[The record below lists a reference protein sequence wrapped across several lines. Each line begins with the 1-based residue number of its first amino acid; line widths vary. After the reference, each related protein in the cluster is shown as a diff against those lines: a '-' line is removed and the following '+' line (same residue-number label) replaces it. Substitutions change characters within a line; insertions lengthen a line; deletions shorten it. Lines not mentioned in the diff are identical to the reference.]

1 MMMNPQFNNND
12 EEKNEIEKM
21 MVSVALLR
29 PPLRYY

>member
-12 EEKNEIEKM
+12 EEKNEKIEKM

-29 PPLRYY
+29 PPLR